1 MLTWA
6 SSNLDINR
14 GKNQI
19 HMIARRNEGMK
30 CVSRGCKARMQRLN
44 YVPMKS
50 LFLSAIVTA
59 ACFATGAQSQSI
71 QPPTR
76 LAVIGDFSSV
86 QVGQA
91 GFCGARRAIPSTQFR
106 AIGLTP
112 GEPAWVRVRDAQSR
126 PTTPGASTCEADAG
140 FVPEAGQSYILRLRA
155 QTTTCTAELFRLV
168 PGGDPVRATLSPPP
182 SEDCPKKP

>member
-1 MLTWA
+1 M
-6 SSNLDINR
+6 R
-14 GKNQI
+14 
-19 HMIARRNEGMK
+19 E
-30 CVSRGCKARMQRLN
+30 QRLN

-50 LFLSAIVTA
+50 KFLCAFATA
-59 ACFATGAQSQSI
+59 AAIATCAQAQTTP
-71 QPPTR
+71 PPTR

-91 GFCGARRAIPSTQFR
+91 GFCGARRDIPSTQFR
-106 AIGLTP
+106 AIGLTS
-112 GEPAWVRVRDAQSR
+112 GDAVWVRVRDAQTR
-126 PTTPGASTCEADAG
+126 PTTPGATTCEADAG
-140 FVPEAGQSYILRLRA
+140 FVPEAGQSYILRVRA